1 VKSIPTIAGA
11 SKFVVLWRIESR
23 SKGIETLNLGVAN
36 CPSPPS
42 GTENHRPIH
51 HKSAG
56 FTLVELLVTAG
67 LICFLTLL
75 IVPALARTKPNNKA
89 TECLN
94 NLRQF
99 NAAYSMYASDYQDR
113 VPNNFGVNDILA
125 DIQSGTLANWANNVM
140 TWNASGTSVYDQG
153 NTNREW
159 VANGVLGKYLADPLR
174 VYKCP
179 ADTFLS
185 PVQVSAGYSAR
196 LRSISMNSVLG
207 RFTSGNDSTAQGLNG
222 FFPQYLQYLKQTSV
236 PSRARPGWC
245 WMNIPIPSMMVISL
259 ITLRESHG
267 PISRPLITM
276 AHVVL
281 HSPTVIP
288 SSSAGKAEPPSFQF
302 VLHIRNRPLL
312 TSSVASTTPG
322 ISNIPA
328 TSTPAPASQHLI
340 TERTKR

>member
-125 DIQSGTLANWANNVM
+125 DIQSGTLANWANNGM

-236 PSRARPGWC
+236 PKPGKTWLVLDEHPDSINDGYFINNPTGVSWTDIPASYHNGACGVAFADGHSELKRWQSRT
-245 WMNIPIPSMMVISL
+245 S
-259 ITLRESHG
+259 
-267 PISRPLITM
+267 
-276 AHVVL
+276 
-281 HSPTVIP
+281 VIP
-288 SSSAGKAEPPSFQF
+288 VRFAYSQPPPFDQLGRLDYAWYLEHSGY
-302 VLHIRNRPLL
+302 VN
-312 TSSVASTTPG
+312 ASTG
-322 ISNIPA
+322 QPA
-328 TSTPAPASQHLI
+328 FNY
-340 TERTKR
+340 